1 MAMRGSQPSWIAWRV
16 IEKAPVM
23 IDWLAMTVAT
33 VASTI
38 IGVSSGAGQSR

>member
-1 MAMRGSQPSWIAWRV
+1 MVMRGSQPSWIAWRV

-23 IDWLAMTVAT
+23 IDWLAMTVAI

-38 IGVSSGAGQSR
+38 SGVSSGAGQSR